1 MSYQVRTT
9 KKFDKSFKKLDRHSQ
24 KLIKN
29 WIEGNLIN
37 CLNPRLWGKALTGN
51 FKGLWRYRIGSYRLL
66 AKKEYDKLMIFAI
79 NRRQRRNI

>member
-66 AKKEYDKLMIFAI
+66 AKKEYDKLIIFAI